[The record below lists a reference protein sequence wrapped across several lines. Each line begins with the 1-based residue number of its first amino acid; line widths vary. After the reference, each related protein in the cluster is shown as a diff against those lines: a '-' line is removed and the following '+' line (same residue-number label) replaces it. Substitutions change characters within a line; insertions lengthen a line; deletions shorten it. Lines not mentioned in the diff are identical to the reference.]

1 MTILQTIDASDIRD
15 FINTVES
22 LRRPLERIDWSIEDI
37 DYNITD
43 AINTEGLLDL
53 TEGLLDLTEG
63 LLDLTVDFLDFLNNE
78 WNEIKDSLEILI
90 KIQEGS
96 K

>member
-53 TEGLLDLTEG
+53 TEGLLDLT
-63 LLDLTVDFLDFLNNE
+63 VDFLDFLNNE

>member
-1 MTILQTIDASDIRD
+1 MAILQTIDASDIRD

-22 LRRPLERIDWSIEDI
+22 LRRPLERIDWSIEEI
-37 DYNITD
+37 DNNITD
-43 AINTEGLLDL
+43 AID
-53 TEGLLDLTEG
+53 TEG
-63 LLDLTVDFLDFLNNE
+63 LLDLTVDVLDFLNKE

>member
-1 MTILQTIDASDIRD
+1 MTLLQTIDASDIRD

-22 LRRPLERIDWSIEDI
+22 LRRPLERIDWSIEEI

-43 AINTEGLLDL
+43 AINAED
-53 TEGLLDLTEG
+53 
-63 LLDLTVDFLDFLNNE
+63 LLDLTVDFLDFLNKE
-78 WNEIKDSLEILI
+78 WNEIKDHLEILI

>member
-1 MTILQTIDASDIRD
+1 MAILQTIDASDIRD

-22 LRRPLERIDWSIEDI
+22 LRRPLERIGWSIEEI

-43 AINTEGLLDL
+43 AID
-53 TEGLLDLTEG
+53 TEG

>member
-1 MTILQTIDASDIRD
+1 MAILQTIDASDIRD

-22 LRRPLERIDWSIEDI
+22 LRRPLERIDWSIEEI

-43 AINTEGLLDL
+43 AID
-53 TEGLLDLTEG
+53 TEG

-90 KIQEGS
+90 KIREGS

>member
-1 MTILQTIDASDIRD
+1 MPILQTIDASDIRD

-22 LRRPLERIDWSIEDI
+22 LRRPLERIDWSIEEI
-37 DYNITD
+37 DNNITD
-43 AINTEGLLDL
+43 AID
-53 TEGLLDLTEG
+53 TEG
-63 LLDLTVDFLDFLNNE
+63 LLDLTVDFLDFLNKE